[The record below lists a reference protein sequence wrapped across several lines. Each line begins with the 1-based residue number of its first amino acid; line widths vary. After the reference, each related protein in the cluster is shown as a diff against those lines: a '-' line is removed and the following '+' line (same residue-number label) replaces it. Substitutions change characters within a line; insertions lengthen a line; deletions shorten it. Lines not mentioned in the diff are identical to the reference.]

1 MTNNRDRR
9 IRTAKTLS
17 QREAQVVALI
27 QVGATKKEIS
37 AILGIAES
45 TVKSTQDRVRRIGRL
60 HGVDWW
66 GMPIDWQKRK
76 EEFRKIAHN
85 VTVKY
90 NFGEI
95 ANVTST
101 EKNDSSA
108 AIQATQSQ

>member
-37 AILGIAES
+37 AVLGIAEG
-45 TVKSTQDRVRRIGRL
+45 TVKSTQNRVRRIGKL
-60 HGVDWW
+60 HGVNWW
-66 GMPIDWQKRK
+66 GMPVDWQQRK

-85 VTVKY
+85 VVVKY

-95 ANVTST
+95 ANVTGTQEGNSST
-101 EKNDSSA
+101 
-108 AIQATQSQ
+108 AIQATQGE

>member
-1 MTNNRDRR
+1 MTRDRR
-9 IRTAKTLS
+9 VRTAKTLS

-37 AILGIAES
+37 AVLGIAVG

-66 GMPIDWQKRK
+66 GMPIDWQERK

-101 EKNDSSA
+101 EKNGSSVA
-108 AIQATQSQ
+108 AQTTSSQ